1 MSDNSDLKRQLF
13 TNQDKLKALE
23 YQVEGLKKENDD
35 FRYDNT
41 LLYEKNVEKDERILK
56 LQD

>member
-13 TNQDKLKALE
+13 ANQDKLKALE

>member
-13 TNQDKLKALE
+13 ANQDKLKALE
-23 YQVEGLKKENDD
+23 YQIEGLKKENDD